1 MEKTCNKFIRRFADM
16 ERQATEQN
24 RALSDLSL
32 AELDALWD
40 KAKEK
45 E

>member
-16 ERQATEQN
+16 EQQAKEEKK
-24 RALSDLSL
+24 ALSGLSL
-32 AELDALWD
+32 AELDTLWNRS
-40 KAKEK
+40 KEK